1 LVNATHEKP
10 VNAKLPGAAGIAEFM
25 GAQAEKPAA
34 AGAGRA
40 EERAS
45 DAILCDS
52 MRSLLLCGVG
62 GGFGGPPP
70 KTSGFRFT

>member
-25 GAQAEKPAA
+25 GAQAEKATA

-40 EERAS
+40 EEIKTEPVQRTP
-45 DAILCDS
+45 
-52 MRSLLLCGVG
+52 VG
-62 GGFGGPPP
+62 C
-70 KTSGFRFT
+70 